1 MAARRIPQ
9 LLLQS
14 PAGDRSVWLRASEP
28 VEILVTE
35 EVERVRE
42 VVAAAEEATRRGHYA
57 VGFFTYEA
65 APGFDPALVVQRRG
79 SLPAAWF
86 AVVRRLDE
94 LSALPDA
101 GGAFRLGPWQASLT
115 PPEHAARVAAIRR
128 AIARG
133 DTYQANLTYRLRAPF
148 DGDPL
153 ALFHQL
159 WEAQRSS
166 HAAYLDLGNHAL
178 LSVSPELFFTRDGE
192 RVRCRPMKGTAAR
205 GRTTAEDAR
214 HAEALRASAKDRAE
228 NLMIVDM
235 VRNDLGRVAAPGS
248 VAVPELFTL
257 ERYPSLWQ
265 LTSTVEARTAATT
278 ADLLA
283 ALFPCASITGAPKV
297 RTMEI
302 LRRLE
307 DSPRGIYTGAIGWIG
322 PGGRASF
329 NVAIRTV
336 HIDRDRGSAEYGT
349 GGGIVWDSR
358 SDAEL
363 QETRTKAAILLE
375 RPPAFDLLETLAW
388 HPASGYRLLRRHLA
402 RLADSAAYFGIPCD
416 VGRCRAALDA
426 LTGDLPPAHHRIRL
440 RVTASGEP
448 RVDATQDSAAP
459 PSRGARAG
467 ASRRPWCLAFAARPV
482 DPADR
487 FLYHKTTHRELYDRA
502 RAGRPDHDD
511 VLLWNPAGEVTETT
525 IANLVVCLDGRWL
538 TPSLSSGL
546 LPGTFR
552 EALLARGR
560 VREVRLS
567 IADLRRAGRVL
578 LVNSVR
584 GIVAAEIDWETAPR
598 ACGRQSETLSYSGT

>member
-1 MAARRIPQ
+1 MGARRIPQ

-14 PAGDRSVWLRASEP
+14 PAENGCVWLRASEP
-28 VEILVTE
+28 VEILVAE
-35 EVERVRE
+35 EAERVRE
-42 VVAAAEEATRRGHYA
+42 IVASAEEATRHGHYA
-57 VGFFTYEA
+57 VGFLTYEA
-65 APGFDPALVVQRRG
+65 APGFDPALAVQRRG

-86 AVVRRLDE
+86 AVVRRLDG
-94 LSALPDA
+94 LPALPDTQ
-101 GGAFRLGPWQASLT
+101 GAFRLGPWRASLT
-115 PPEHAARVAAIRR
+115 PREHAARVAAVRR

-159 WEAQRSS
+159 WEAQRPS
-166 HAAYLDLGNHAL
+166 HAAYLDLGDHAL
-178 LSVSPELFFTRDGE
+178 LSVSPELFFIRDGE

-205 GRTTAEDAR
+205 GCTTTEDAR
-214 HAEALRASAKDRAE
+214 VAQALRASPKDRAE

-307 DSPRGIYTGAIGWIG
+307 DSPRGVYTGAIGWIG

-336 HIDRDRGSAEYGT
+336 HVDRDRGGAEYGT

-375 RPPAFDLLETLAW
+375 RPPAFELLETLAW
-388 HPASGYRLLRRHLA
+388 RPLSGYRLLRRHLA

-416 VGRCRAALDA
+416 MDRCRDVLDA
-426 LTGDLPPAHHRIRL
+426 LAGDLPPIPHRVRL
-440 RVTASGEP
+440 RLGASGEA
-448 RVDATQDSAAP
+448 RADATPDADTP
-459 PSRGARAG
+459 
-467 ASRRPWCLAFAARPV
+467 RRPWRLAFAEGPV

-502 RAGRPDHDD
+502 RADRPDHDD

-525 IANLVVCLDGRWL
+525 IANLVVCLDGRWV
-538 TPSLSSGL
+538 TPSLASGL

-552 EALLARGR
+552 YALLARGR
-560 VREVRLS
+560 VREARLS
-567 IADLRRAGRVL
+567 IADLRRAQRVL

-584 GIVAAEIDWETAPR
+584 GIVAAEVDWATAPR
-598 ACGRQSETLSYSGT
+598 LGARRSETPSGRGA